1 MRKSYMLTEDDVK
14 GLVLEG
20 FQSGFYTGMNFPQIT
35 ANYSCRRAAQ
45 LDLENRVVR
54 ILRGKE
60 IREGTASKEEHHG

>member
-20 FQSGFYTGMNFPQIT
+20 FQSGFYSGMNLPQIT
-35 ANYSCRRAAQ
+35 ASYSCRRAAQ

-60 IREGTASKEEHHG
+60 IRGGAVSKEENHG

>member
-1 MRKSYMLTEDDVK
+1 MRKSYILTKDDVK

-20 FQSGFYTGMNFPQIT
+20 FQSGFYTGMKFPQIT

-60 IREGTASKEEHHG
+60 IHEETMPKEENHG